1 MSFRKS
7 FGRLL
12 NSLTAR
18 QRKIVLSMYKPM
30 NPSELK
36 RITGFRGN
44 YVNYVL
50 KEFVE
55 KGIVKCLVS
64 SARTGRIY
72 ALTEIGKRLRKCL
85 SENVGDV
92 QRISSNYLEPEKIDW
107 KLYGWV
113 LAGKGKREYL
123 KIIGRI
129 LKGKDSFKAREVF
142 GYFRIE
148 GLGITPRTEVYRA
161 LKQFVRKGILVRVP
175 EGKRGV
181 RFQFTKKGRKI
192 AELLAT

>member
-1 MSFRKS
+1 MLSTNSFRK
-7 FGRLL
+7 LL
-12 NSLTAR
+12 NGLNAR
-18 QRKIVLSMYKPM
+18 QQKIILSMYKPL

-36 RITGFRGN
+36 RITGLRGN

-50 KEFVE
+50 KEFAE

-64 SARTGRIY
+64 FARTGRIY

-85 SENVGDV
+85 SEDVGDV

-129 LKGKDSFKAREVF
+129 VKNNETFKAREVF
-142 GYFRIE
+142 GYFRKE
-148 GLGITPRTEVYRA
+148 ELGITPRTEVYRA
-161 LKQFVRKGILVRVP
+161 LKQFVRKGILFRVA

-181 RFQFTKKGRKI
+181 RFWLTKKGRKVT
-192 AELLAT
+192 ELLAS